1 MGILWK
7 EKLGR
12 KRNTSV
18 QHRIPLMQPEYFL
31 LFSQGKE
38 ESMALA
44 GVPEKYPIFAE
55 MQKACVAAVSPP

>member
-1 MGILWK
+1 
-7 EKLGR
+7 
-12 KRNTSV
+12 
-18 QHRIPLMQPEYFL
+18 MQPEYFL